1 MSKWRRL
8 NSAFE
13 GQRRSTRNINKR
25 MDKTIDE
32 KRSRIDFL
40 TEKLNEASRAYYTDG
55 TEIITNYEYDE
66 MYDELLALED
76 ETGYIRDDSP
86 SVNVGYETAAGLP
99 KIVHE
104 KKMLSL
110 NKTKDR
116 EELKAWLG
124 DKEGLLSWKLDGLT
138 VGLTYE
144 NGRLVQG
151 VTRGNG
157 VEGELITANV
167 LACRNVPKAIPHK
180 GRTMLRG
187 EAVIK
192 YSDFEKI
199 NEAIEDADAKYKN
212 PRNLCSGSI
221 RQLDPKITA
230 ERSVNFYAFSLT
242 QSDGVEFL
250 TRHEKIEWVKE
261 QGFDVVDYVMVN
273 SGNLDAAIDKYEAE
287 IPDFDIPSDGLVLT
301 LDDVAYASTLGE
313 TAKFP
318 KDSIAFKWRD
328 QQAETV
334 LREIEWSPSRTGLLN
349 PVAIFDPVELEGT
362 TVSRASVHNINIMED
377 LELGIGDTIQ
387 VYKANM
393 IIPQLAG
400 NLTRSGNIDI
410 PAVCP
415 VCGGPTLIKDDEGTK
430 TLNCT
435 NPDCLAKHVKKFS
448 HFVSRDALN
457 IEGLSESGLLKLI
470 GIGALRDFAD
480 LFRLEEHKSA
490 IIGMEGFGAKSY
502 DNLIESAKKAS
513 HTTPARLLYGL
524 GVPGIGVATSNLISR
539 YARNKWSDIQ
549 SLDEE
554 TLTEIDGVGSVMA
567 RDYAGFFADENN
579 KEAVADL
586 LGLLT
591 IDESYEAAGTGL
603 EGKTF
608 VITGSLEHYA
618 NRKDLKAG
626 IEAEG
631 GKVAGSVSAKT
642 DYLIT
647 NDPNSGSSKN
657 KKARELGVEIITEEQ
672 IMEMLNK

>member
-1 MSKWRRL
+1 M
-8 NSAFE
+8 
-13 GQRRSTRNINKR
+13 
-25 MDKTIDE
+25 M
-32 KRSRIDFL
+32 
-40 TEKLNEASRAYYTDG
+40 
-55 TEIITNYEYDE
+55 TNYEYDA

-86 SVNVGYETAAGLP
+86 SINVGYETAAGLP

-104 KKMLSL
+104 IKMLSL

-116 EELKAWLG
+116 DELRDWLG
-124 DKEGLLSWKLDGLT
+124 DRKGLLSWKLDGLT
-138 VGLTYE
+138 VGITYE

-157 VEGELITANV
+157 TEGELITANV
-167 LACRNVPKAIPHK
+167 LAFRNVPKSIPHK
-180 GRTMLRG
+180 GRVMVRG

-192 YSDFEKI
+192 YSDFERI

-212 PRNLCSGSI
+212 PRNLCSGSV
-221 RQLDPKITA
+221 RQLDPKVTA
-230 ERSVNFYAFSLT
+230 ERSVNFYAFTLT
-242 QSDGVEFL
+242 QCEGVEFSC
-250 TRHEKIEWVKE
+250 RHETMDWMRS
-261 QGFDVVDYVMVN
+261 QGFETVDHVIVDKDN
-273 SGNLDAAIDKYEAE
+273 IIDAIDKYEAA
-287 IPDFDIPSDGLVLT
+287 IPDFDIPSDGLVLS
-301 LDDVAYASTLGE
+301 LDDLAYAATLGE

-318 KDSIAFKWRD
+318 RDSIAFKWRD

-400 NLTRSGNIDI
+400 NLTRSGNIEI
-410 PAVCP
+410 PDVCP
-415 VCGGPTLIKDDEGTK
+415 VCGGPTLIKDDDGTR

-470 GIGALRDFAD
+470 GIGALKSFAD
-480 LFRLEEHKSA
+480 LFRLDEHKSD

-502 DNLIESAKKAS
+502 DNLIESAARAS

-524 GVPGIGVATSNLISR
+524 GVPGIGVATSGLI
-539 YARNKWSDIQ
+539 ARSCRNRWSEIMA
-549 SLDEE
+549 LDEE
-554 TLTEIDGVGSVMA
+554 ALTDIDGVGSVMA
-567 RDYAGFFADENN
+567 HDYVSFFSDEDN
-579 KEAVADL
+579 KAAVDEL
-586 LGLLT
+586 LGMLT
-591 IDESYEAAGTGL
+591 LDESYEAAGTSL

-608 VITGSLEHYA
+608 VITGSLEHYT
-618 NRKDLKAG
+618 NRKALKAD
-626 IEAEG
+626 IESEG

-657 KKARELGVEIITEEQ
+657 RTARELGVAIITEEQ
-672 IMEMLNK
+672 IMEMLGK

>member
-1 MSKWRRL
+1 MNNEEKKNR
-8 NSAFE
+8 
-13 GQRRSTRNINKR
+13 
-25 MDKTIDE
+25 IDE
-32 KRSRIDFL
+32 LVERLK
-40 TEKLNEASRAYYTDG
+40 EASRAYYTDG
-55 TEIITNYEYDE
+55 AEIITNYEYDE

-86 SVNVGYETAAGLP
+86 SINVGYETAAGLP

-116 EELKAWLG
+116 DELAAWLG
-124 DKEGLLSWKLDGLT
+124 DQKGLLSWKLDGLT
-138 VGLTYE
+138 VGITYE

-157 VEGELITANV
+157 TEGELITANV
-167 LACRNVPKAIPHK
+167 LACRNVPKVIPYK
-180 GRTMLRG
+180 GRTVLRG

-212 PRNLCSGSI
+212 PRNLCSGSV
-221 RQLDPKITA
+221 RQLDPKVTA
-230 ERSVNFYAFSLT
+230 ERNVNFYAFSLT
-242 QSDGVEFL
+242 QSEGVEFA
-250 TRHEKIEWVKE
+250 TRHEKMEWVRA
-261 QGFDVVDYVMVN
+261 QGFDTVDYVIVDRD
-273 SGNLDAAIDKYEAE
+273 SLSDAIDTYEAA

-301 LDDVAYASTLGE
+301 LDDVAYAATLGE

-377 LELGIGDTIQ
+377 LQLGIGDTIQ

-400 NLTRSGNIDI
+400 NLTRSGNIEI

-415 VCGGPTLIKDDEGTK
+415 VCGGPTLVKDEEGTK
-430 TLNCT
+430 TLNCV

-470 GIGALRDFAD
+470 GIGALRSFAD
-480 LFRLEEHKSA
+480 LFRLENHKND

-502 DNLIESAKKAS
+502 DNLIESARRAS
-513 HTTPARLLYGL
+513 AATPARLLYGL

-539 YARNKWSDIQ
+539 ACRNRWSDIQ

-554 TLTEIDGVGSVMA
+554 ALTDMDGVGSVMA
-567 RDYAGFFADENN
+567 RDYVGFFADEGNR
-579 KEAVADL
+579 EAIDDL

-591 IDESYEAAGTGL
+591 LDESYEAAGTSL

-618 NRKDLKAG
+618 NRKDLKAE

-657 KKARELGVEIITEEQ
+657 KAARELGVSIITEEQ
-672 IMEMLNK
+672 IMEMLDK

>member
-1 MSKWRRL
+1 MD
-8 NSAFE
+8 
-13 GQRRSTRNINKR
+13 QRKR
-25 MDKTIDE
+25 IDE
-32 KRSRIDFL
+32 L
-40 TEKLNEASRAYYTDG
+40 VEKLNEASHAYYTQG
-55 TEIITNYEYDE
+55 VEIITNYEYDE

-86 SVNVGYETAAGLP
+86 SINVGFETAAGLP
-99 KIVHE
+99 KIVHDI
-104 KKMLSL
+104 KMLSL

-116 EELKAWLG
+116 DELKAWLG
-124 DKEGLLSWKLDGLT
+124 DKTGLLSWKLDGLT
-138 VGLTYE
+138 VGITYE

-167 LACRNVPKAIPHK
+167 LACRNVPKSIPHK
-180 GRTMLRG
+180 GKVMVRG
-187 EAVIK
+187 EAVIR

-221 RQLDPKITA
+221 RQLDPKVTA
-230 ERSVNFYAFSLT
+230 ERRVNFYAFSLT
-242 QSDGVEFL
+242 LSEGFE
-250 TRHEKIEWVKE
+250 TSSRREKMEWMKA
-261 QGFDVVDYVMVN
+261 QGFETVDYMMVDKD
-273 SGNLDAAIDKYEAE
+273 SLLDAIDKYEEE
-287 IPDFDIPSDGLVLT
+287 IKTFDIPSDGLVLT
-301 LDDVAYASTLGE
+301 LEDADYASTLGE
-313 TAKFP
+313 TAKYP

-362 TVSRASVHNINIMED
+362 TVSRASVHNLNIMED
-377 LELGIGDTIQ
+377 LELGTGDTIQ

-400 NLTRSGNIDI
+400 NLTRSGNIKI
-410 PAVCP
+410 PETCP
-415 VCGGPTLIKDDEGTK
+415 VCGGSTLVRDDEGTK
-430 TLNCT
+430 TLICT
-435 NPDCLAKHVKKFS
+435 NPDCLAKHVKRFE
-448 HFVSRDALN
+448 HFVSRDAMN

-470 GIGALRDFAD
+470 GIGALSDFAD
-480 LFRLEEHKSA
+480 LFRLEEHKNA

-502 DNLIESAKKAS
+502 DNLIESAKRAS
-513 HTTPARLLYGL
+513 RTTPARLLYGL

-539 YARNKWSDIQ
+539 ACRNKWSDIQ
-549 SLDEE
+549 DLDEE
-554 TLTEIDGVGSVMA
+554 ALTDIDGVGSVMA
-567 RDYAGFFADENN
+567 RDYVGFFADERNR
-579 KEAVADL
+579 AAIDDL
-586 LGLLT
+586 LGLIT
-591 IDESYEAAGTGL
+591 IDESYEAAGTSL

-618 NRKDLKAG
+618 NRKDLKAE

-647 NDPNSGSSKN
+647 NDPGSGSSKN
-657 KKARELGVEIITEEQ
+657 KAARELGIAIITEEQ

>member
-1 MSKWRRL
+1 MDLEEKK
-8 NSAFE
+8 
-13 GQRRSTRNINKR
+13 KR
-25 MDKTIDE
+25 IDE
-32 KRSRIDFL
+32 LSER
-40 TEKLNEASRAYYTDG
+40 LNEASRAYYTDG
-55 TEIITNYEYDE
+55 IEIMTNYEYDE

-86 SVNVGYETAAGLP
+86 SINVGYETSAGLP
-99 KIVHE
+99 KIEHE
-104 KKMLSL
+104 IKMLSL

-116 EELKAWLG
+116 DELRAWLG
-124 DKEGLLSWKLDGLT
+124 DQKGLLSWKLDGLT

-167 LACRNVPKAIPHK
+167 LACKNVPKSIPYK
-180 GRTMLRG
+180 GRVIVRG
-187 EAVIK
+187 EAVIR
-192 YSDFEKI
+192 YSDFERI
-199 NEAIEDADAKYKN
+199 NESIEDADAKYKN

-230 ERSVNFYAFSLT
+230 ERMVNFYAFSLT
-242 QSDGVEFL
+242 LAEGIEHVRRS
-250 TRHEKIEWVKE
+250 EKMEWMRS
-261 QGFDVVDYVMVN
+261 QGFEIVDYVMVD
-273 SGNLDAAIDKYEAE
+273 SDSLSSAIDTYEAAIA
-287 IPDFDIPSDGLVLT
+287 DFDIPSDGLVLT
-301 LDDVAYASTLGE
+301 LEDVRYASTLGE

-318 KDSIAFKWRD
+318 RDSIAFKWRD

-362 TVSRASVHNINIMED
+362 TVSRASVHNLNIMED

-400 NLTRSGNIDI
+400 NLTRSGSMTI
-410 PAVCP
+410 PETCP
-415 VCGGPTLIKDDEGTK
+415 VCGGPTLIKDDEGTR
-430 TLNCT
+430 TLNCV
-435 NPDCLAKHVKKFS
+435 NPDCLAKHVKKFE

-470 GIGALRDFAD
+470 GIGALSDFAD

-490 IIGMEGFGAKSY
+490 IIEMEGFGAKSY
-502 DNLIESAKKAS
+502 DNLIASAKRAS
-513 HTTPARLLYGL
+513 HTTASRLLYGL
-524 GVPGIGVATSNLISR
+524 GVPGIGVATSNIISR
-539 YARNKWSDIQ
+539 SCRNKWSLIQ

-554 TLTEIDGVGSVMA
+554 SLRDIDGVGPVMA
-567 RDYAGFFADENN
+567 RDYVSFFADEGNR
-579 KEAVADL
+579 ETVGEL
-586 LGLLT
+586 LSLLD
-591 IDESYEAAGTGL
+591 IDESFEAAGTSL
-603 EGKTF
+603 EGRTF
-608 VITGSLEHYA
+608 VITGSLQHYA
-618 NRKDLKAG
+618 NRKDLKAE

-657 KKARELGVEIITEEQ
+657 RTARELGVAIITEEQ
-672 IMEMLNK
+672 VREMLGK

>member
-1 MSKWRRL
+1 M
-8 NSAFE
+8 
-13 GQRRSTRNINKR
+13 
-25 MDKTIDE
+25 TIEE
-32 KRSRIDFL
+32 KKNRIDFL
-40 TEKLNEASRAYYTDG
+40 AEKLNEASRAYYTDG
-55 TEIITNYEYDE
+55 SEIITNFEYDA

-86 SVNVGYETAAGLP
+86 SINVGYETAAGLP

-104 KKMLSL
+104 IKMLSL

-138 VGLTYE
+138 VGITYE

-167 LACRNVPKAIPHK
+167 LACRNVPKSIPHK
-180 GRTMLRG
+180 GKVIVRG
-187 EAVIK
+187 EAVIR
-192 YSDFEKI
+192 YSDFDKI

-221 RQLDPKITA
+221 RQLDPKVTA
-230 ERSVNFYAFSLT
+230 ERNVNFYAFSLT
-242 QSDGVEFL
+242 VSEGFE
-250 TRHEKIEWVKE
+250 TSSRREKMEWLKS
-261 QGFDVVDYVMVN
+261 QGFEIVDYVMV
-273 SGNLDAAIDKYEAE
+273 SRDNLLEEIDKYEEA
-287 IPDFDIPSDGLVLT
+287 IKTFDIPSDGLVLT
-301 LDDVAYASTLGE
+301 LEDAEYAATLGE

-349 PVAIFDPVELEGT
+349 PVAIFDPVQLEGT
-362 TVSRASVHNINIMED
+362 TVSRASVHNLNIMED

-400 NLTRSGNIDI
+400 NLTRSGKIEI
-410 PAVCP
+410 PETCP
-415 VCGGPTLIKDDEGTK
+415 VCGGSTRVKEDEGTK
-430 TLNCT
+430 TLICT
-435 NPDCLAKHVKKFS
+435 NPDCLAKHVKRFE
-448 HFVSRDALN
+448 HFVSRDAMN

-470 GIGALRDFAD
+470 GIGALSDLAD
-480 LFRLEEHKSA
+480 LFRLSEHKSA
-490 IIGMEGFGAKSY
+490 IINMEGFGAKSY
-502 DNLIESAKKAS
+502 DNLIESAEKAS
-513 HTTPARLLYGL
+513 HTTAARLLYGL
-524 GVPGIGVATSNLISR
+524 GVPGIGVATSGLI
-539 YARNKWSDIQ
+539 ARACRNSWSKIE

-554 TLTEIDGVGSVMA
+554 DLRNIDGVGPVMA
-567 RDYAGFFADENN
+567 GDYVRFFADEAN
-579 KEAVADL
+579 KAEIADL
-586 LGLLT
+586 LSLLT
-591 IDESYEAAGTGL
+591 IDESYEAAGTSL

-618 NRKDLKAG
+618 NRKDLKAE

-631 GKVAGSVSAKT
+631 GKVAGSVSSKT

-657 KKARELGVEIITEEQ
+657 RTARELGVAIITEED
-672 IMEMLNK
+672 IINMLK

>member
-1 MSKWRRL
+1 MD
-8 NSAFE
+8 
-13 GQRRSTRNINKR
+13 QRKR
-25 MDKTIDE
+25 IDE
-32 KRSRIDFL
+32 L
-40 TEKLNEASRAYYTDG
+40 VEKLNEASHAYYTQG
-55 TEIITNYEYDE
+55 VEIITNYEYDE

-86 SVNVGYETAAGLP
+86 SVNVGFETAAGLP
-99 KIVHE
+99 KIVHDI
-104 KKMLSL
+104 KMLSL

-116 EELKAWLG
+116 DELKAWLG
-124 DKEGLLSWKLDGLT
+124 DKTGLLSWKLDGLT
-138 VGLTYE
+138 VGITYE

-167 LACRNVPKAIPHK
+167 LACRNVPKSIPHK
-180 GRTMLRG
+180 GKVMVRG
-187 EAVIK
+187 EAVIR

-221 RQLDPKITA
+221 RQLDPKVTA
-230 ERSVNFYAFSLT
+230 ERRVNFYAFSLT
-242 QSDGVEFL
+242 LSEGFE
-250 TRHEKIEWVKE
+250 TSSRREKMEWMKA
-261 QGFDVVDYVMVN
+261 QGFETVDYMMVDKD
-273 SGNLDAAIDKYEAE
+273 SLLDAIDKYEEE
-287 IPDFDIPSDGLVLT
+287 IKTFDIPSDGLVLT
-301 LDDVAYASTLGE
+301 LEDADYASTLGE
-313 TAKFP
+313 TAKYP

-362 TVSRASVHNINIMED
+362 TVSRASVHNLNIMED
-377 LELGIGDTIQ
+377 LELGTGDTIQ

-400 NLTRSGNIDI
+400 NLTRSGNIKI
-410 PAVCP
+410 PETCP
-415 VCGGPTLIKDDEGTK
+415 VCGGSTLVRDDEGTK
-430 TLNCT
+430 TLICT
-435 NPDCLAKHVKKFS
+435 NPDCLAKHVKRFE
-448 HFVSRDALN
+448 HFVSRDAMN

-470 GIGALRDFAD
+470 GIGALSDFAD
-480 LFRLEEHKSA
+480 LFRLEEHKNA

-502 DNLIESAKKAS
+502 DNLIESAKRAS
-513 HTTPARLLYGL
+513 RTTPARLLYGL

-539 YARNKWSDIQ
+539 ACRNKWSDIQ
-549 SLDEE
+549 DLDEE
-554 TLTEIDGVGSVMA
+554 ALTDIDGVGSVMA
-567 RDYAGFFADENN
+567 RDYVGFFADERNR
-579 KEAVADL
+579 AAIDDL

-591 IDESYEAAGTGL
+591 IDESYEAAGTSL

-618 NRKDLKAG
+618 NRKDLKAE

-647 NDPNSGSSKN
+647 NDPGSGSSKN
-657 KKARELGVEIITEEQ
+657 KAARELGIAIITEEQ

>member
-1 MSKWRRL
+1 MTT
-8 NSAFE
+8 
-13 GQRRSTRNINKR
+13 G
-25 MDKTIDE
+25 E
-32 KRSRIDFL
+32 KRSRIDEL
-40 TEKLNEASRAYYTDG
+40 TARLNEASRAYYTDG
-55 TEIITNYEYDE
+55 AEIITNYEYDA

-104 KKMLSL
+104 SKMLSL

-116 EELKAWLG
+116 DELKAWLG
-124 DKEGLLSWKLDGLT
+124 DQKGLLSWKLDGLT

-157 VEGELITANV
+157 VEGEVITANV
-167 LACRNVPKAIPHK
+167 LACRNVPKTIPHK
-180 GRTMLRG
+180 GRTVLRG
-187 EAVIK
+187 EAVIR
-192 YSDFEKI
+192 YSDFERI

-230 ERSVNFYAFSLT
+230 ERNVSFYAFALIRAEGADLSSRRD
-242 QSDGVEFL
+242 QM
-250 TRHEKIEWVKE
+250 EWMKQ
-261 QGFDVVDYVMVN
+261 QGFDEVDYVMVDAESL
-273 SGNLDAAIDKYEAE
+273 SGAIDRYEKA

-301 LDDVAYASTLGE
+301 LDDLEYSATLGE
-313 TAKFP
+313 TAKYP

-377 LELGIGDTIQ
+377 LELGIGDTVQ

-400 NLTRSGNIDI
+400 NLTRSGNMEI
-410 PAVCP
+410 PASCP
-415 VCGGPTLIKDDEGTK
+415 VCGGSTLVKDEEGTK
-430 TLNCT
+430 TLHCT

-470 GIGALRDFAD
+470 GIGAIKTFPD
-480 LFRLEEHKSA
+480 LFRLDRHEDEIVS
-490 IIGMEGFGAKSY
+490 MEGFGKKSY
-502 DNLIESAKKAS
+502 DNLTESAKRAS

-524 GVPGIGVATSNLISR
+524 GVPGIGVQNSNIICR
-539 YARNKWSDIQ
+539 ACRNRWAEIQ

-554 TLTEIDGVGSVMA
+554 ALKDIDGVGDVMA
-567 RDYAGFFADENN
+567 KDYAAYFADEKNA
-579 KEAVADL
+579 AVTAEL

-591 IDESYEAAGTGL
+591 LDESFEAAGTSL

-618 NRKDLKAG
+618 NRKDLKAE

-647 NDPNSGSSKN
+647 NDPGSGSSKN
-657 KKARELGVEIITEEQ
+657 RTARELGVAIITEDEAVAM
-672 IMEMLNK
+672 IRGN

>member
-1 MSKWRRL
+1 MD
-8 NSAFE
+8 
-13 GQRRSTRNINKR
+13 QRKR
-25 MDKTIDE
+25 IDE
-32 KRSRIDFL
+32 L
-40 TEKLNEASRAYYTDG
+40 VEKLNEASHAYYTDG
-55 TEIITNYEYDE
+55 IEMMTNYEYDE

-104 KKMLSL
+104 IKMLSL

-116 EELKAWLG
+116 DELRAWLG

-157 VEGELITANV
+157 IEGELITANV
-167 LACRNVPKAIPHK
+167 LACRNIPKSIPYK
-180 GRTMLRG
+180 GKVIVRG
-187 EAVIK
+187 EAVIR

-199 NEAIEDADAKYKN
+199 NEAIEDTDARYKN

-221 RQLDPKITA
+221 RQLDPKVTA
-230 ERSVNFYAFSLT
+230 ERKVSFYAFTLT
-242 QSDGVEFL
+242 LSEGLEMPSRRQ
-250 TRHEKIEWVKE
+250 KMEWMKS
-261 QGFDVVDYVMVN
+261 QGFDIVDYVMV
-273 SGNLDAAIDKYEAE
+273 DADSLNDAINGYEKA
-287 IPDFDIPSDGLVLT
+287 IADFDIPSDGLVLT
-301 LDDVAYASTLGE
+301 LEDAEYASTLGA

-377 LELGIGDTIQ
+377 LKLGIGDTVV

-393 IIPQLAG
+393 IIPQLSG
-400 NLTRSGNIDI
+400 NLTQSGNIQI
-410 PAVCP
+410 PDTCP
-415 VCGGPTLIKDDEGTK
+415 VCGGPTLVKDLEGTK
-430 TLNCT
+430 TLYCT
-435 NPDCLAKHVKKFS
+435 NPDCIAKHVKKFS

-470 GIGALRDFAD
+470 GIGAVRTFAD
-480 LFRLEEHKSA
+480 LFRLGSHREA
-490 IIGMEGFGAKSY
+490 IIEMEGFGKKSY
-502 DNLIESAKKAS
+502 DNLVESAERAS

-524 GVPGIGVATSNLISR
+524 GVQGIGTANSNLIAR
-539 YARNKWSDIQ
+539 ACRNKWDEMV

-554 TLTEIDGVGSVMA
+554 DLTGIDGVGPVMA
-567 RDYAGFFADENN
+567 RDYVKYFADEDN
-579 KEAVADL
+579 KAVIEDL
-586 LGLLT
+586 LSMLT
-591 IDESYEAAGTGL
+591 LDESYEAAGTGL

-608 VITGSLEHYA
+608 VITGSLEHYS
-618 NRKDLKAG
+618 NRKDLKAE

-647 NDPNSGSSKN
+647 NDPGSGSAKN
-657 KKARELGVEIITEEQ
+657 RAARELGVAIITEED
-672 IMEMLNK
+672 IMEMLAK

>member
-1 MSKWRRL
+1 M
-8 NSAFE
+8 
-13 GQRRSTRNINKR
+13 
-25 MDKTIDE
+25 TIEE
-32 KRSRIDFL
+32 KKNRIDFL

-55 TEIITNYEYDE
+55 VEMMTNYEYDA
-66 MYDELLALED
+66 MYDELLTLED

-86 SVNVGYETAAGLP
+86 SINVGYETAAGLP

-116 EELKAWLG
+116 DELKAWLG
-124 DKEGLLSWKLDGLT
+124 DQKGLLSWKLDGLT
-138 VGLTYE
+138 VGITYE

-157 VEGELITANV
+157 TEGELITANV
-167 LACRNVPKAIPHK
+167 LACRNVPKSIPHK
-180 GRTMLRG
+180 GRVMVRG
-187 EAVIK
+187 EAVIR

-242 QSDGVEFL
+242 QCEGIEFS
-250 TRHEKIEWVKE
+250 TRHEKMDWMKS
-261 QGFDVVDYVMVN
+261 QGFESVDYVIVDKE
-273 SGNLDAAIDKYEAE
+273 NLIDTIDRYEAA

-301 LDDVAYASTLGE
+301 MDDLAYAATLGE

-393 IIPQLAG
+393 IIPQIAG
-400 NLTRSGNIDI
+400 NLTRSGNMVI
-410 PAVCP
+410 PDVCP
-415 VCGGPTLIKDDEGTK
+415 VCGGPTLINDDEGTK
-430 TLNCT
+430 TLNCV

-448 HFVSRDALN
+448 HFVSRDAMN

-470 GIGALRDFAD
+470 GVGALKSFAD
-480 LFRLEEHKSA
+480 LFRLEKHKSD

-502 DNLIESAKKAS
+502 DNLIDSAERAS

-539 YARNKWSDIQ
+539 SCRNKWSEIQ

-554 TLTEIDGVGSVMA
+554 ALTDIDGVGSVMA
-567 RDYAGFFADENN
+567 RDYVSFFADEDN
-579 KEAVADL
+579 KAAIEDL
-586 LGLLT
+586 LGMLS
-591 IDESYEAAGTGL
+591 IDESYEAAGTSL

-618 NRKDLKAG
+618 NRKDLKAE

-647 NDPNSGSSKN
+647 NDPGSGSSKN
-657 KKARELGVEIITEEQ
+657 KKARELGVAIITEEE
-672 IMEMLNK
+672 IIKMLSEGAR

>member
-1 MSKWRRL
+1 MNDESKKNR
-8 NSAFE
+8 
-13 GQRRSTRNINKR
+13 
-25 MDKTIDE
+25 IDE
-32 KRSRIDFL
+32 LVQR
-40 TEKLNEASRAYYTDG
+40 LNEASRAYYTDG

-86 SVNVGYETAAGLP
+86 SINVGFETAAGLP

-116 EELKAWLG
+116 DELRAWLG
-124 DKEGLLSWKLDGLT
+124 DQKGMLSWKLDGLT
-138 VGLTYE
+138 VGITYE

-157 VEGELITANV
+157 TEGELITANV
-167 LACRNVPKAIPHK
+167 MACRNVPKVIPHK
-180 GRTMLRG
+180 GKTIIRG
-187 EAVIK
+187 EAVIR

-221 RQLDPKITA
+221 RQLDPKVTA
-230 ERSVNFYAFSLT
+230 ERNVMFYAFSLY
-242 QSDGVEFL
+242 QCEGVEFT
-250 TRHEKIEWVKE
+250 TRQQKMEWVKS
-261 QGFDVVDYVMVN
+261 QGFDAVDYVMVDKD
-273 SGNLDAAIDKYEAE
+273 NLFDAIDGYEAAIT
-287 IPDFDIPSDGLVLT
+287 DFDIPSDGLVLT
-301 LDDVAYASTLGE
+301 LDDVAYAATLGE

-400 NLTRSGNIDI
+400 NLTRSGNMEI

-415 VCGGPTLIKDDEGTK
+415 VCGGPTRIKDEEGTK

-470 GIGALRDFAD
+470 GIGALRSFAD
-480 LFRLEEHKSA
+480 LFRLENHKNA

-502 DNLIESAKKAS
+502 DNLTASAARAS
-513 HTTPARLLYGL
+513 NTTPARLLYGL

-539 YARNKWSDIQ
+539 SCRNKWSDIQ

-554 TLTEIDGVGSVMA
+554 ALTDIDGVGSVMA
-567 RDYAGFFADENN
+567 RDYVDYFADEDN
-579 KEAVADL
+579 KAAIDEL

-591 IDESYEAAGTGL
+591 LDESYEAAGTSL
-603 EGKTF
+603 EGRTF
-608 VITGSLEHYA
+608 VITGSLGHYA
-618 NRKDLKAG
+618 NRKDLKAE

-657 KKARELGVEIITEEQ
+657 RTARELGVEIITEEQ
-672 IMEMLNK
+672 IMEMLGK

>member
-1 MSKWRRL
+1 MNDESKKNR
-8 NSAFE
+8 
-13 GQRRSTRNINKR
+13 
-25 MDKTIDE
+25 IDE
-32 KRSRIDFL
+32 LVQR
-40 TEKLNEASRAYYTDG
+40 LNEASRAYYTDG

-86 SVNVGYETAAGLP
+86 SINVGFETAAGLP

-116 EELKAWLG
+116 DELRAWLG
-124 DKEGLLSWKLDGLT
+124 DQKGMLSWKLDGLT
-138 VGLTYE
+138 VGITYE

-157 VEGELITANV
+157 TEGELITANV
-167 LACRNVPKAIPHK
+167 MACRNVPKVIPHK
-180 GRTMLRG
+180 GKTIIRG
-187 EAVIK
+187 EAVIR

-221 RQLDPKITA
+221 RQLDPKVTA
-230 ERSVNFYAFSLT
+230 ERNVMFYAFSLY
-242 QSDGVEFL
+242 QCEGVEFT
-250 TRHEKIEWVKE
+250 TRQQKMEWVKS
-261 QGFDVVDYVMVN
+261 QGFDAVDYVMVDKD
-273 SGNLDAAIDKYEAE
+273 NLFDAIDGYEAAIT
-287 IPDFDIPSDGLVLT
+287 DFDIPSDGLVLT
-301 LDDVAYASTLGE
+301 LDDVAYAATLGE

-400 NLTRSGNIDI
+400 NLTRSGNMEI

-415 VCGGPTLIKDDEGTK
+415 VCGGPTRIKDEEGTK

-470 GIGALRDFAD
+470 GIGALRSFAD
-480 LFRLEEHKSA
+480 LFRLENHKNA

-502 DNLIESAKKAS
+502 DNLTASAARAS
-513 HTTPARLLYGL
+513 NTTPARLLYGL

-539 YARNKWSDIQ
+539 SCRNKWSDIQ

-554 TLTEIDGVGSVMA
+554 ALTDIDGVGSVMA
-567 RDYAGFFADENN
+567 RDYVGYFADEDN
-579 KEAVADL
+579 KAAIDEL

-591 IDESYEAAGTGL
+591 LDESYEAAGTSL

-618 NRKDLKAG
+618 NRKDLKAE

-657 KKARELGVEIITEEQ
+657 KAARELGVAIISEEQ
-672 IMEMLNK
+672 IMEMLGK

>member
-1 MSKWRRL
+1 MD
-8 NSAFE
+8 
-13 GQRRSTRNINKR
+13 QRKR
-25 MDKTIDE
+25 IDE
-32 KRSRIDFL
+32 L
-40 TEKLNEASRAYYTDG
+40 VEKLNEASHAYYTQG
-55 TEIITNYEYDE
+55 IEIITNYEYDE

-86 SVNVGYETAAGLP
+86 SVNVGFETAAGLP

-104 KKMLSL
+104 IKMLSL

-116 EELKAWLG
+116 DELKAWLG
-124 DKEGLLSWKLDGLT
+124 DKKGLLSWKLDGLT
-138 VGLTYE
+138 VGITYE

-157 VEGELITANV
+157 IEGELITANV
-167 LACRNVPKAIPHK
+167 LACRNVPKSIPYK
-180 GRTMLRG
+180 GKTVLRG

-221 RQLDPKITA
+221 RQLDPKVTA

-242 QSDGVEFL
+242 LSEGIEFT
-250 TRHEKIEWVKE
+250 TRHEKMEWVKA
-261 QGFDVVDYVMVN
+261 QGFDTVDYVMVDKD
-273 SGNLDAAIDKYEAE
+273 NLSDAIDSYEAAIPE
-287 IPDFDIPSDGLVLT
+287 FDIPSDGLVLT

-400 NLTRSGNIDI
+400 NLTRSGNLEI

-415 VCGGPTLIKDDEGTK
+415 VCGGPTLIKDEDGTK
-430 TLNCT
+430 TLNCV

-470 GIGALRDFAD
+470 GIGALRTFAD
-480 LFRLEEHKSA
+480 LFRLKAHEEDIIA
-490 IIGMEGFGAKSY
+490 IEGFGKKSF
-502 DNLIESAKKAS
+502 DNLAAAAERAS

-524 GVPGIGVATSNLISR
+524 GVPGIGVANSNVIAR
-539 YARNKWSDIQ
+539 ACRNKWDAMQ
-549 SLDEE
+549 QLDEE
-554 TLTEIDGVGSVMA
+554 ALTDIDGVGSVMA
-567 RDYAGFFADENN
+567 HDYVSYFADEAN
-579 KEAVADL
+579 EAAIADL
-586 LGLLT
+586 MNMLT
-591 IDESYEAAGTGL
+591 LDESYEAAGTRL
-603 EGKTF
+603 DGKTF
-608 VITGSLEHYA
+608 VITGSLNHFA
-618 NRKDLKAG
+618 NRKDLKAA

-647 NDPNSGSSKN
+647 NDPGSGSSKN
-657 KKARELGVEIITEEQ
+657 RAARELGVEIITEED
-672 IMEMLNK
+672 IIDILG

>member
-1 MSKWRRL
+1 MD
-8 NSAFE
+8 
-13 GQRRSTRNINKR
+13 QRKR
-25 MDKTIDE
+25 IDE
-32 KRSRIDFL
+32 L
-40 TEKLNEASRAYYTDG
+40 VEKLNEASHAYYTDG
-55 TEIITNYEYDE
+55 IEMMTNYEYDE

-104 KKMLSL
+104 IKMLSL

-116 EELKAWLG
+116 DELRAWLG

-167 LACRNVPKAIPHK
+167 LACRNIPKSIPYK
-180 GRTMLRG
+180 GKVIVRG
-187 EAVIK
+187 EAVIR

-199 NEAIEDADAKYKN
+199 NEAIEDTDARYKN

-221 RQLDPKITA
+221 RQLDPKVTA
-230 ERSVNFYAFSLT
+230 ERKVSFYAFTLT
-242 QSDGVEFL
+242 LSEGLEMPSRRQ
-250 TRHEKIEWVKE
+250 KMEWMKS
-261 QGFDVVDYVMVN
+261 QGFDIVDYVMV
-273 SGNLDAAIDKYEAE
+273 DADSLNDAINGYEKA
-287 IPDFDIPSDGLVLT
+287 IADFDIPSDGLVLT
-301 LDDVAYASTLGE
+301 LEDAEYASTLGA

-377 LELGIGDTIQ
+377 LKLGIGDTVV

-393 IIPQLAG
+393 IIPQLSG
-400 NLTRSGNIDI
+400 NLTQSGNIQI
-410 PAVCP
+410 PDTCP
-415 VCGGPTLIKDDEGTK
+415 VCGGPTLVKDLEGTK
-430 TLNCT
+430 TLYCT
-435 NPDCLAKHVKKFS
+435 NPDCIAKHVKKFS

-470 GIGALRDFAD
+470 GIGAVRTFAD
-480 LFRLEEHKSA
+480 LFRLDSHREA
-490 IIGMEGFGAKSY
+490 IIEMEGFGKKSY
-502 DNLIESAKKAS
+502 DNLVESAERAS

-524 GVPGIGVATSNLISR
+524 GVQGIGTANSNLIAR
-539 YARNKWSDIQ
+539 ACRNKWDEMV

-554 TLTEIDGVGSVMA
+554 DLTGIDGVGPVMA
-567 RDYAGFFADENN
+567 RDYVKYFADEDN
-579 KEAVADL
+579 KAVIEDL
-586 LGLLT
+586 LSMLT
-591 IDESYEAAGTGL
+591 LDESYEAAGTGL

-618 NRKDLKAG
+618 NRKDLKAD

-647 NDPNSGSSKN
+647 NDPGSGSAKN
-657 KKARELGVEIITEEQ
+657 RAARELGVAIITEED
-672 IMEMLNK
+672 IMEMLAK

>member
-1 MSKWRRL
+1 M
-8 NSAFE
+8 NDE
-13 GQRRSTRNINKR
+13 NKKNR
-25 MDKTIDE
+25 IDE
-32 KRSRIDFL
+32 LVQR
-40 TEKLNEASRAYYTDG
+40 LNEASRAYYTDG

-86 SVNVGYETAAGLP
+86 SINVGFETAAGLP

-116 EELKAWLG
+116 DELRAWLG
-124 DKEGLLSWKLDGLT
+124 DQKGMLSWKLDGLT
-138 VGLTYE
+138 VGITYE

-157 VEGELITANV
+157 TEGELITANV
-167 LACRNVPKAIPHK
+167 MACRNVPKVIPHK
-180 GRTMLRG
+180 GKTIIRG
-187 EAVIK
+187 EAVIR

-221 RQLDPKITA
+221 RQLDPKVTA
-230 ERSVNFYAFSLT
+230 ERNVMFYAFSLY
-242 QSDGVEFL
+242 QCEGVEFT
-250 TRHEKIEWVKE
+250 TRQQKMEWVKS
-261 QGFDVVDYVMVN
+261 QGFDAVDYVMVDKD
-273 SGNLDAAIDKYEAE
+273 NLFDAIDGYEAAIT
-287 IPDFDIPSDGLVLT
+287 DFDIPSDGLVLT
-301 LDDVAYASTLGE
+301 LDDVAYAATLGE

-400 NLTRSGNIDI
+400 NLTRSGNMEI

-415 VCGGPTLIKDDEGTK
+415 VCGGPTRIKDEEGTK

-470 GIGALRDFAD
+470 GIGALRSFAD
-480 LFRLEEHKSA
+480 LFRLENHKNA

-502 DNLIESAKKAS
+502 DNLTASAARAS
-513 HTTPARLLYGL
+513 NTTPARLLYGL

-539 YARNKWSDIQ
+539 SCRNKWNDIQ

-554 TLTEIDGVGSVMA
+554 ALTDIDGVGSVMA
-567 RDYAGFFADENN
+567 RDYVGFFADEDN
-579 KEAVADL
+579 KAAIDEL

-591 IDESYEAAGTGL
+591 LDESYEAAGTSL
-603 EGKTF
+603 EGRTF

-618 NRKDLKAG
+618 NRKDLKAE

-657 KKARELGVEIITEEQ
+657 RTARELGVAIITEEQ
-672 IMEMLNK
+672 IMEMLGK

>member
-1 MSKWRRL
+1 MNDESKKNR
-8 NSAFE
+8 
-13 GQRRSTRNINKR
+13 
-25 MDKTIDE
+25 IDE
-32 KRSRIDFL
+32 LVQR
-40 TEKLNEASRAYYTDG
+40 LNEASRAYYTDG

-86 SVNVGYETAAGLP
+86 SINVGFETAAGLP

-116 EELKAWLG
+116 DELKAWLG
-124 DKEGLLSWKLDGLT
+124 DQEGMLSWKLDGLT
-138 VGLTYE
+138 VGITYE

-157 VEGELITANV
+157 TEGELITANV
-167 LACRNVPKAIPHK
+167 MACRNVPKVIPHK
-180 GRTMLRG
+180 GKTIIRG
-187 EAVIK
+187 EAVIR

-221 RQLDPKITA
+221 RQLDPKVTA
-230 ERSVNFYAFSLT
+230 ERNVMFYAFSLY
-242 QSDGVEFL
+242 QCEGVEFT
-250 TRHEKIEWVKE
+250 TRQQKMEWVKS
-261 QGFDVVDYVMVN
+261 QGFDAVDYVMVDKD
-273 SGNLDAAIDKYEAE
+273 NLFDAIDGYEAAIT
-287 IPDFDIPSDGLVLT
+287 DFDIPSDGLVLT
-301 LDDVAYASTLGE
+301 LDDVAYAAALGE

-400 NLTRSGNIDI
+400 NLTRSGNIEV

-415 VCGGPTLIKDDEGTK
+415 VCGSPTRIKDEEGTK

-470 GIGALRDFAD
+470 GIGALRSFAD
-480 LFRLEEHKSA
+480 LFRLENHKNA

-502 DNLIESAKKAS
+502 DNLTASAARAS
-513 HTTPARLLYGL
+513 NTTPARLLYGL

-539 YARNKWSDIQ
+539 SCRNKWSDIQ

-554 TLTEIDGVGSVMA
+554 ALTDIDGVGSVMA
-567 RDYAGFFADENN
+567 RDYVGFFADEDN
-579 KEAVADL
+579 KAAIDEL

-591 IDESYEAAGTGL
+591 LDESYEAAGTSL

-618 NRKDLKAG
+618 NRKDLKSE

-657 KKARELGVEIITEEQ
+657 RTARELGVAIITENE
-672 IMEMLNK
+672 IRSMLNK

>member
-1 MSKWRRL
+1 MNDESKKNRIDELVQRL
-8 NSAFE
+8 N
-13 GQRRSTRNINKR
+13 
-25 MDKTIDE
+25 
-32 KRSRIDFL
+32 
-40 TEKLNEASRAYYTDG
+40 
-55 TEIITNYEYDE
+55 DE

-86 SVNVGYETAAGLP
+86 SINVGFETAAGLP

-116 EELKAWLG
+116 DELRAWLG
-124 DKEGLLSWKLDGLT
+124 DQKGMLSWKLDGLT
-138 VGLTYE
+138 VGITYE

-157 VEGELITANV
+157 TEGELITANV
-167 LACRNVPKAIPHK
+167 MACRNVPKVIPHK
-180 GRTMLRG
+180 GKTIIRG
-187 EAVIK
+187 EAVIR

-221 RQLDPKITA
+221 RQLDPKVTA
-230 ERSVNFYAFSLT
+230 ERNVMFYAFSLY
-242 QSDGVEFL
+242 QCEGVEFT
-250 TRHEKIEWVKE
+250 TRQQKMEWVKS
-261 QGFDVVDYVMVN
+261 QGFDAVDYVMVDKD
-273 SGNLDAAIDKYEAE
+273 NLFDAIDSYEAAIT
-287 IPDFDIPSDGLVLT
+287 DFDIPSDGLVLT
-301 LDDVAYASTLGE
+301 LDDVAYAATLGE

-400 NLTRSGNIDI
+400 NLTRSGNMEI

-415 VCGGPTLIKDDEGTK
+415 VCGGPTRIKDEEGTK

-470 GIGALRDFAD
+470 GIGALRSFAD
-480 LFRLEEHKSA
+480 LFRLENHKNA

-502 DNLIESAKKAS
+502 DNLTASAARAS
-513 HTTPARLLYGL
+513 NTTPARLLYGL

-539 YARNKWSDIQ
+539 SCRNKWSDIQ

-554 TLTEIDGVGSVMA
+554 ALTDIDGVGSVMA
-567 RDYAGFFADENN
+567 RDYVGFFADEDN
-579 KEAVADL
+579 KAAIDEL

-591 IDESYEAAGTGL
+591 LDESYEAAGTSL

-618 NRKDLKAG
+618 NRKDLKAE

-657 KKARELGVEIITEEQ
+657 RTARELGVAIITEEQ
-672 IMEMLNK
+672 IMEMLGK

>member
-1 MSKWRRL
+1 MSLEEKKNRIDELVRRL
-8 NSAFE
+8 N
-13 GQRRSTRNINKR
+13 G
-25 MDKTIDE
+25 
-32 KRSRIDFL
+32 
-40 TEKLNEASRAYYTDG
+40 ASRAYYTDG
-55 TEIITNYEYDE
+55 AEIITNYEYDA

-86 SVNVGYETAAGLP
+86 SINVGYETAAGLP

-116 EELKAWLG
+116 EELKDWLG
-124 DKEGLLSWKLDGLT
+124 DQKGLLSWKLDGLT
-138 VGLTYE
+138 VGITYE

-157 VEGELITANV
+157 TEGELITANV
-167 LACRNVPKAIPHK
+167 LACRNVPKVIPHK
-180 GRTMLRG
+180 GRTVIRG
-187 EAVIK
+187 EAVIR

-221 RQLDPKITA
+221 RQLDPKVTA
-230 ERSVNFYAFSLT
+230 ERCVNFYAFSLY
-242 QSDGVEFL
+242 QCEGVDFAA
-250 TRHEKIEWVKE
+250 RHEQMEWVKS
-261 QGFDVVDYVMVN
+261 QGFDTVDSVMVDRD
-273 SGNLDAAIDKYEAE
+273 SLSDAIDSYEAA

-301 LDDVAYASTLGE
+301 LDDIAYAATLGE

-377 LELGIGDTIQ
+377 LQLGIGDTIQ

-400 NLTRSGNIDI
+400 NLTRSGNIEI

-415 VCGGPTLIKDDEGTK
+415 VCGGPTLIKDEEGTK
-430 TLNCT
+430 TLNCV

-470 GIGALRDFAD
+470 GIGALRNFAD
-480 LFRLEEHKSA
+480 LFRLEGHKSA

-502 DNLIESAKKAS
+502 DNLIESARRAS
-513 HTTPARLLYGL
+513 ATTPARLLYGL
-524 GVPGIGVATSNLISR
+524 GVPGIGVATSNLI
-539 YARNKWSDIQ
+539 ARSCRNRWSDIQ

-554 TLTEIDGVGSVMA
+554 ALTDIDGVGSVMA
-567 RDYAGFFADENN
+567 RDYVGFFADEGN
-579 KEAVADL
+579 KAAIDDL

-591 IDESYEAAGTGL
+591 LDESFEAAGTGL

-618 NRKDLKAG
+618 NRKDLKAE

-657 KKARELGVEIITEEQ
+657 RAARELGVAIITEEDIR
-672 IMEMLNK
+672 IMLGK